1 MQIALQAKTTIE
13 YIIEKI
19 NDNIYLN
26 HFYKSQKSFF
36 TNSDLIQKNKK
47 FTNIRFPYILISS
60 LSQFSIEDEKY

>member
-26 HFYKSQKSFF
+26 LRNHFLQ
-36 TNSDLIQKNKK
+36 IQ
-47 FTNIRFPYILISS
+47 T
-60 LSQFSIEDEKY
+60 

>member
-26 HFYKSQKSFF
+26 HFYKS
-36 TNSDLIQKNKK
+36 
-47 FTNIRFPYILISS
+47 
-60 LSQFSIEDEKY
+60 